1 MLTKSSKY
9 ADDYKDLSYTFLKR
23 TLSFDKVL
31 K

>member
-1 MLTKSSKY
+1 MLSKSSNF
-9 ADDYKDLSYTFLKR
+9 ADDYKDLLYTFLKR